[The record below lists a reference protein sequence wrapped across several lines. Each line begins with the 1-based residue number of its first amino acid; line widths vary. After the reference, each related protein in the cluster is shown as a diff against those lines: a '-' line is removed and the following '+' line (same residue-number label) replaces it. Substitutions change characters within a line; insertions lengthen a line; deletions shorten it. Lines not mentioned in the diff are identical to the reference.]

1 MRPGRWHRHRVS
13 LEELANTV
21 THGIGL
27 VLSVGGFVALLF
39 LAVRRGS
46 LWPIVSCAIYG
57 STLVCLYAASTLC
70 HGVPWPRLRR
80 AFLIFD
86 HCAIY
91 LLIAGTYTP
100 FLLVNLR
107 GAEGWSLFGVMWG
120 LAAAGV
126 LFQLRFV
133 GHFPMAST
141 SLYVLMGWLGVVAIK
156 PMLAH
161 VPSDS
166 LVWLLAG
173 GLAYTVGVIFYAWK
187 RLPYHHMIWHMFVMA
202 GSALHYVAILHCV
215 FVTDKA

>member
-1 MRPGRWHRHRVS
+1 MTLGRMHRVS
-13 LEELANTV
+13 FEELANTV

-27 VLSVGGFVALLF
+27 VLSVGGFVALLV
-39 LAVRRGS
+39 LAVKRGG

-70 HGVPWPRLRR
+70 HGAPSPRLRR
-80 AFLIFD
+80 IFLIFD

-107 GAEGWSLFGVMWG
+107 GGWGWSLFGVMWG
-120 LAAAGV
+120 LAVAGV
-126 LFQLRFV
+126 LFQLGFV
-133 GHFPMAST
+133 NRFPMVST
-141 SLYVLMGWLGVVAIK
+141 SLYVLMGWLGVIAIK

-161 VPSDS
+161 VPVDA

-173 GLAYTVGVIFYAWK
+173 GLAYTVGVVFYAWK
-187 RLPYHHMIWHMFVMA
+187 KLPYHHMIWHIFVMA
-202 GSALHYVAILHCV
+202 GSAFHYVAILHCV
-215 FVTDKA
+215 FLTGKT

>member
-1 MRPGRWHRHRVS
+1 MKLARWRRGS

-27 VLSVGGFVALLF
+27 ALSIGGFVALLI

-70 HGVPWPRLRR
+70 HGVPSPRLRR
-80 AFLIFD
+80 AFVIFD

-100 FLLVNLR
+100 FLLVNIR
-107 GAEGWSLFGVMWG
+107 GGWGWSLFGVMWG
-120 LAAAGV
+120 LALAGV

-133 GHFPMAST
+133 NRFPVVST

-161 VPSDS
+161 VPTDG

-173 GLAYTVGVIFYAWK
+173 GLSYTVGVVFYAWK
-187 RLPYHHMIWHMFVMA
+187 KLPYHHMIWHIFVMA
-202 GSALHYVAILHCV
+202 GSALQYVAILHCV
-215 FVTDKA
+215 FLPDKDS

>member
-1 MRPGRWHRHRVS
+1 MTLARLRRVAV
-13 LEELANTV
+13 EELANTV

-27 VLSVGGFVALLF
+27 ALSIGGFVALLI

-46 LWPIVSCAIYG
+46 LWPIVSCATYG
-57 STLVCLYAASTLC
+57 STLVCLYAASTLY
-70 HGVPWPRLRR
+70 HGVRWPRLRR

-107 GAEGWSLFGVMWG
+107 GGWGWSLFGVMWG
-120 LAAAGV
+120 LALAGV

-133 GHFPMAST
+133 DHFPMVST
-141 SLYVLMGWLGVVAIK
+141 SLYVLMGWLGVIAIK
-156 PMLAH
+156 PILAH
-161 VPSDS
+161 VPADG

-173 GLAYTVGVIFYAWK
+173 GLSYTVGVVFYAWK
-187 RLPYHHMIWHMFVMA
+187 KLPYHHMIWHLFVMA
-202 GSALHYVAILHCV
+202 G
-215 FVTDKA
+215 

>member
-1 MRPGRWHRHRVS
+1 MRLGRWHRVS
-13 LEELANTV
+13 VEELANTV

-27 VLSVGGFVALLF
+27 ALSIGGFVALLI
-39 LAVRRGS
+39 LAVRRDS

-70 HGVPWPRLRR
+70 HGAPSPRWRR
-80 AFLIFD
+80 AFLILD

-100 FLLVNLR
+100 FLLVNIR
-107 GAEGWSLFGVMWG
+107 GGWGWSLFGVMWG
-120 LAAAGV
+120 LALAGV
-126 LFQLRFV
+126 LFQLRFI
-133 GHFPMAST
+133 GHFPMVST
-141 SLYVLMGWLGVVAIK
+141 SLYVLMGWLGVIAIK

-161 VPSDS
+161 VPVAS

-202 GSALHYVAILHCV
+202 GSAFHYVAILRCV

>member
-1 MRPGRWHRHRVS
+1 MSVRRAHRVS
-13 LEELANTV
+13 VEELANVV

-27 VLSVGGFVALLF
+27 VLSIGGFVALLM

-100 FLLVNLR
+100 FLLVSLR
-107 GAEGWSLFGVMWG
+107 GVWGWSLFGVMWG
-120 LAAAGV
+120 LALAGV
-126 LFQLRFV
+126 LFQLRFA
-133 GHFPMAST
+133 GHFLMVT
-141 SLYVLMGWLGVVAIK
+141 TWLYVLMGWIGVIAIK

-161 VPSDS
+161 VPIDS

-173 GLAYTVGVIFYAWK
+173 GLAYSVGVVFYAWK

>member
-1 MRPGRWHRHRVS
+1 MSVRRAHRVS
-13 LEELANTV
+13 VEELANVV

-27 VLSVGGFVALLF
+27 VLSIGGFVALLT
-39 LAVRRGS
+39 LAVRRDG

-100 FLLVNLR
+100 FLLVSLR
-107 GAEGWSLFGVMWG
+107 GVWGWSLFGVMWG
-120 LAAAGV
+120 LALAGV
-126 LFQLRFV
+126 LFQLRFA
-133 GHFPMAST
+133 GHFLMVT
-141 SLYVLMGWLGVVAIK
+141 TWLYVLMGWIGVIAIK

-161 VPSDS
+161 VPIDS

-173 GLAYTVGVIFYAWK
+173 GLAYSVGVVFYAWK